1 MCCVFFCSL
10 WNTVRADAT
19 QRTHTGTIH
28 EYSPVWKKT
37 TIIFTK
43 TPTKSIC
50 INCFTIKST
59 YLETLLYTE
68 LYLYHYI
75 VHIYL
80 EGEKKRLSPSGF
92 TWIFRYDVMIDIVCY
107 FFCRTLIQAWH
118 FILSLNIIFFDKFV
132 TILSYENETFEKKS
146 LYTQEYFYWQLYI
159 CGKSSHYLL
168 LFINTS
174 AIFIRILD
182 NRIPCITLSS
192 SILEGSKESFNT
204 LLPGKSR

>member
-1 MCCVFFCSL
+1 MLWGFFCSL

-19 QRTHTGTIH
+19 QRTHTGTIIH

-43 TPTKSIC
+43 KPTKSIC

-68 LYLYHYI
+68 LFMYHYI
-75 VHIYL
+75 VHIDL
-80 EGEKKRLSPSGF
+80 EGEKNRLSPSGF
-92 TWIFRYDVMIDIVCY
+92 TCIFRYDVMIDIVCY

-132 TILSYENETFEKKS
+132 TILSYENETFEKKITIHS
-146 LYTQEYFYWQLYI
+146 GI
-159 CGKSSHYLL
+159 LL
-168 LFINTS
+168 LTVVYLWE
-174 AIFIRILD
+174 IFPLFVALYKHLGHFYQNI
-182 NRIPCITLSS
+182 
-192 SILEGSKESFNT
+192 G
-204 LLPGKSR
+204 